1 MSKTHVQVSRSNVA
15 GARPVAASQP
25 TGSLYV
31 NFPDEQ
37 LGVIDPAGNPVDLI
51 PKTLGDLIPPG
62 ATTAPLLSQDA
73 GNASIL
79 GTDGL
84 IYTPASQGGALP
96 ARLGPAWN
104 GVLDLN
110 LATETGWFH
119 TWDGANRPTALQ
131 GWFVY
136 TNNIDT
142 NFLRQTAFGYMSA
155 TAGDTLTY
163 QRDRQGGA
171 WGAWYK
177 LQTSQAEQDA
187 RYALPARLG
196 ANAVTVT
203 DWNNAL
209 ENGWYFCSTGT
220 NAPVGDWCVG
230 RVEAINSANVT
241 QTVHAYAID
250 GSGNTYTYRRSRT
263 NNVWEAWYKLQLSQ
277 AEQDARYALPAR
289 LGAKALYYTDFNL
302 MLDNGWYSGWEAANR
317 PDTSVQA
324 WLCFVESGEPG
335 YTTQTAH
342 GYGVD
347 GSSNT
352 VTYRRS
358 LNANVW
364 SAWYKL
370 QLSQAEQD
378 ARYALVGHT
387 HPVVRSIDAND
398 SSAGLRI
405 TQQGTGWSLLVED
418 AVSPDDTPFAVTAT
432 GNVLVGSRGPVNTVR
447 PNGFDSTPQLQ
458 VNGLGVGGI
467 TMSIAA
473 HNNDDQPPSLI
484 FSKSNASTVG
494 VHRLVT
500 QGEQLGAVQFNA
512 SNGTDFMRAAMIV
525 GVAEGTPT
533 ASGIPARIE
542 FRVWDGVQAVYN
554 EAMRL
559 NNKGA
564 LAFNGAKFGAAG
576 QALLSSGNAAA
587 PVWGTNLYV
596 MEEDVAALKQRA
608 LDLEKRVEEL
618 TARLTTLEAPATTAN

>member
-1 MSKTHVQVSRSNVA
+1 
-15 GARPVAASQP
+15 
-25 TGSLYV
+25 V
-31 NFPDEQ
+31 NFADKQ
-37 LGVIDPAGNPVDLI
+37 LGVIDPNGAPVDLI
-51 PKTLGDLIPPG
+51 PAGG
-62 ATTAPLLSQDA
+62 SGGTAPVTSVNTKVGDVVLTAADVGAAPTAHTHTAAQITDFAEAVDDRAAALIKAGANTTVTYDDA
-73 GNASIL
+73 ANTLTI
-79 GTDGL
+79 
-84 IYTPASQGGALP
+84 ASQGGALP

-110 LATETGWFH
+110 LATETGWFS

-263 NNVWEAWYKLQLSQ
+263 NNVW
-277 AEQDARYALPAR
+277 
-289 LGAKALYYTDFNL
+289 
-302 MLDNGWYSGWEAANR
+302 
-317 PDTSVQA
+317 
-324 WLCFVESGEPG
+324 
-335 YTTQTAH
+335 
-342 GYGVD
+342 
-347 GSSNT
+347 
-352 VTYRRS
+352 
-358 LNANVW
+358 

-378 ARYALVGHT
+378 ARYALAGHT

-405 TQQGTGWSLLVED
+405 TQQGTGWALLVED
-418 AVSPDDTPFAVTAT
+418 EASPDATPFAVSQV
-432 GNVLVGSRGPVNTVR
+432 GNVLIGSRGSIPTIR
-447 PNGFDSTPQLQ
+447 PNGAESSANLQ
-458 VNGLGVGGI
+458 VNGDNIGGMTTSI
-467 TMSIAA
+467 TGWST
-473 HNNDDQPPSLI
+473 NDQPPAI
-484 FSKSNASTVG
+484 VFSKANSDVIGT
-494 VHRLVT
+494 HRLVA
-500 QGEQLGAVQFNA
+500 QGEQLGTVQFNA
-512 SNGTDFMRAAMIV
+512 SNGTAFMRAAAITA
-525 GVAEGTPT
+525 VAEGTPT

-542 FRVWDGVQAVYN
+542 FRVWDGVQAVYTD
-554 EAMRL
+554 AMRI
-559 NNKGA
+559 NSKGA
-564 LAFNGAKFGAAG
+564 LAFNGAKYGAAG
-576 QALLSSGNAAA
+576 QALLSSGNAAS

-596 MEEDVAALKQRA
+596 MEEDVAALKQKA
-608 LDLEKRVEEL
+608 LDLEKALAEAFNNL
-618 TARLTTLEAPATTAN
+618 ATTLEAAETKISSLKGLVTKANNKIADLETRLTAVETGLGTTGGA